1 MRKLLMILPIVGVLV
16 FSVMLTAGATEGECS
31 VFYNHSG
38 HVPGSY
44 DYAEFYEDGQ
54 LITTIQTN
62 GEDVFVNPEGW
73 DAGESWDQV
82 NKCHNGEAPPP
93 PAVTVD
99 CVTLTIDAAEGVVYQ
114 VQIGDGFVETE
125 GTQTFVGSAGQ
136 SWAVFFND
144 QTLAS
149 GVFEECTTTT
159 TEQVTT
165 TTTPEVTTTT
175 AGETTTSV
183 EDTTTTTET
192 GTPTTSPPDA
202 PELPFTGL
210 SGSMWLLLGGAA
222 TLGLGV
228 SAVRASKRYE

>member
-1 MRKLLMILPIVGVLV
+1 MRKLLTILPIVGLLV
-16 FSVMLTAGATEGECS
+16 FGVMLNAGATEGECAT
-31 VFYNHSG
+31 FENHSG

-54 LITTIQTN
+54 LVTTVETN
-62 GEDVFVNPEGW
+62 GEDTFVDPADF

-93 PAVTVD
+93 AVSVD
-99 CVTLTIDAAEGVVYQ
+99 CVTLTIDAAEGVTYG

-136 SWAVFFND
+136 AWAVFFNG

-165 TTTPEVTTTT
+165 TTAPEETTTTAPETTTTVDVTTTT
-175 AGETTTSV
+175 EAP
-183 EDTTTTTET
+183 TTTTT
-192 GTPTTSPPDA
+192 PDA
-202 PELPFTGL
+202 PELPFTGPAAFV
-210 SGSMWLLLGGAA
+210 GLLLAGSALVGV
-222 TLGLGV
+222 GV
-228 SAVRASKRYE
+228 STVRASKWFSE